1 MIEEVEQL
9 KIVTAETRAQ
19 MGVLAAAAVEAKI
32 NELLQSQESVNMIFA
47 AAPSQNEFL
56 AALTEKQIDWSRIKA
71 FHMDEYIGLAADA
84 PQGFGNFLR
93 QKLFEKVPFN
103 EVHYLNGNA
112 SDLDTECKRYELLLK
127 QYPSDIVCLGIG
139 ENTHLAF
146 NDPHVADFKDNALVK
161 VVTLDEQCRHQQ
173 VNDGCFKEVNEV
185 PTQALTLTIPALF
198 KSKFAYCMVP
208 GEKKAQAVYY
218 TINSEISEK
227 YPSTIL
233 KKHQDAILYL
243 DKDSSRLLIKD

>member
-1 MIEEVEQL
+1 MIKEVEQL
-9 KIVTAETRAQ
+9 KVVTTETRTQ
-19 MGVLAAAAVEAKI
+19 MGVLAAAAVEARI
-32 NELLQSQESVNMIFA
+32 NELLQYQESVNMIFA

-56 AALTEKQIDWSRIKA
+56 AALIEKQIDWSKINA
-71 FHMDEYIGLAADA
+71 FHMDEYIGLPADA

-93 QKLFEKVPFN
+93 QKLFDKAPFN

-112 SDLDTECKRYELLLK
+112 SDLDTECKRYESLLK
-127 QYPSDIVCLGIG
+127 KYSCDIVCLGIG

-146 NDPHVADFKDNALVK
+146 NDPHVADFEDSALVK
-161 VVTLDEQCRHQQ
+161 VVTLDEQCRNQQ

-198 KSKFAYCMVP
+198 KSKYAYCMVP

-218 TINSEISEK
+218 TITGEISEK

-233 KKHQDAILYL
+233 KRHQEAILYL
-243 DKDSSRLLIKD
+243 DQDSSRLLVKH